1 MNLRSRSK
9 IIQENEE
16 KIEKILTGL
25 SIEDYGLSIQDYGN
39 KGKGIMVS
47 NT

>member
-9 IIQENEE
+9 IIHENEE

-25 SIEDYGLSIQDYGN
+25 IEDYGLCIQDYGN

-47 NT
+47 DK

>member
-1 MNLRSRSK
+1 MNLRNRCK
-9 IIQENEE
+9 IIKEKEE
-16 KIEKILTGL
+16 KIQKILTGL
-25 SIEDYGLSIQDYGN
+25 CIEDYGLSIQDYGN